1 MGRVLRHR
9 AGMAEQRV
17 CDIPTRACL
26 WRSLWLFLHTATSR
40 SEMERSTMGRVLRHQ
55 DGMAEQ
61 REYIPQHKL
70 TGILPGK
77 VSRDRKRQ
85 EPVLS

>member
-1 MGRVLRHR
+1 MYGTPDASLLAEGVLSFL
-9 AGMAEQRV
+9 AYGDQPQR
-17 CDIPTRACL
+17 DGAQ
-26 WRSLWLFLHTATSR
+26 HGGTSAA
-40 SEMERSTMGRVLRHQ
+40 SSSC
-55 DGMAEQ
+55 MAEQ